1 MLSGLTGLEGVETMF
16 QIITNPIKWSSL
28 PALLIG
34 CVFSQYAV
42 SYELLVNSLFCL
54 SAVAFSVQ
62 WAVRSGEY
70 FWAAAFVGIA
80 VLFSPLLLVV
90 KIFLLLGLV
99 CVVTLATLVAA
110 FQTQP
115 AVDPAF
121 LSGE

>member
-1 MLSGLTGLEGVETMF
+1 LG
-16 QIITNPIKWSSL
+16 
-28 PALLIG
+28 
-34 CVFSQYAV
+34 
-42 SYELLVNSLFCL
+42 YEFLVNSLICL
-54 SAVAFSVQ
+54 TAVLFSVQ

-90 KIFLLLGLV
+90 KIFLLLGLS
-99 CVVTLATLVAA
+99 CVVTLAALVAA

-121 LSGE
+121 VSSK